1 MKILLYSYSFW
12 PNIGGVEDVGHS
24 LAKGLVEAGH
34 EVTVV
39 TETPSKNHRLV
50 PYNIVRHPGLFE
62 RISLVAGHDLVH
74 SNGSSVSLF
83 FLATLL
89 DKPFSWTHHG
99 YQLLCIDGAGWVDGK
114 PAPMTPWASFRYH
127 LHRFGLRAIS
137 GGLKLWLRRIVGLL
151 ADANVAASLHQERRQ
166 PLPRQWVIYN
176 PIEVDDFKIGSA
188 EIAKANLARA
198 QTSFTF
204 IGRLI
209 SEKGVDDL
217 LHALAYLNNNEE
229 QRVGTRTYT
238 LQIIGDGPE
247 AAELQALSTKLE
259 LDGNVWFR
267 GSLTGKELHEAINHA
282 GVCVLPSAW
291 EEPGALIV
299 MELLA
304 AGKPLIVSRAGWLS
318 ECALDACRSFPNRDR
333 IALARVME
341 EVITDRPLQEDLV
354 DRALERV
361 KLFDPKKQVA
371 EYVELF
377 ELLLKSDSKRGSGP
391 N

>member
-39 TETPSKNHRLV
+39 TETPSQNHRLV
-50 PYNIVRHPGLFE
+50 PYTLIRRPGLLE
-62 RISLVAGHDLVH
+62 RVKLVSAHDLVH

-83 FLATLL
+83 FLAILL

-99 YQLLCIDGAGWVDGK
+99 YQLQCIDGAGWVNGK
-114 PAPMTPWASFRYH
+114 PAPMTPWASFRHH
-127 LHRFGLRAIS
+127 LRLFGPRAIPD
-137 GGLKLWLRRIVGLL
+137 GIKLWLRRLVGLL

-176 PIEVDDFKIGSA
+176 PIEVDDFQVASA
-188 EIAKANLARA
+188 EIAKANLANA

-217 LHALAYLNNNEE
+217 LYALAYLNNNE
-229 QRVGTRTYT
+229 QHRLGSKSYT

-247 AAELQALSTKLE
+247 TEKLQALTSQLD

-267 GSLTGKELHEAINHA
+267 GSLTSKELSDAINEA

-318 ECALDACRSFPNRDR
+318 ECALDACRTFPNRDR
-333 IALARVME
+333 IALARTLD
-341 EVITDRPLQEDLV
+341 EVINDKAVQVDLV
-354 DRALERV
+354 ERALGRI
-361 KLFDPKKQVA
+361 KQFDPKKQVA

-377 ELLLKSDSKRGSGP
+377 ELMLKKDSKQ
-391 N
+391 

>member
-39 TETPSKNHRLV
+39 TETPSQNHRLV
-50 PYNIVRHPGLFE
+50 PYTLVRHPGILE
-62 RISLVAGHDLVH
+62 RVKLVSEHDLVH

-99 YQLLCIDGAGWVDGK
+99 YQLQCIDGAGWVNGK
-114 PAPMTPWASFRYH
+114 PAPMTPWASFRHH
-127 LHRFGLRAIS
+127 LRLFGLKAIP
-137 GGLKLWLRRIVGLL
+137 GGIKLWLRRIVGLL

-176 PIEVDDFKIGSA
+176 PIEVDDFKVGSA
-188 EIAKANLARA
+188 EIAKANLAKA

-217 LHALAYLNNNEE
+217 LYALAYLNNNEE
-229 QRVGTRTYT
+229 HRLGSRSYT
-238 LQIIGDGPE
+238 LQIIGEGTE
-247 AAELQALSTKLE
+247 AESLQKLASQLD

-267 GSLTGKELHEAINHA
+267 GSLTSKELFEAINEA

-318 ECALDACRSFPNRDR
+318 ECALDACRTFPNRDR
-333 IALARVME
+333 IALARTLE
-341 EVITDRPLQEDLV
+341 EVFNDKAVQEDLV
-354 DRALERV
+354 TRAIARI
-361 KLFDPKKQVA
+361 KQFDPKQQVA

-377 ELLLKSDSKRGSGP
+377 ELMLKKDSK
-391 N
+391 

>member
-39 TETPSKNHRLV
+39 TETASDNHRLV
-50 PYNIVRHPGLFE
+50 PYTLVRRPGLIE
-62 RISLVAGHDLVH
+62 RAKLVADHDIVH

-99 YQLLCIDGAGWVDGK
+99 YQLQCVDGAGWVAGK
-114 PAPMTPWASFRYH
+114 PAPMTPLASFRYH
-127 LHRFGLRAIS
+127 LHLFGFKAIP
-137 GGLKLWLRRIVGLL
+137 GGIKLWLRRLVGLL

-176 PIEVDDFKIGSA
+176 PIEVDDFKVGSA
-188 EIAKANLARA
+188 EIAKANLAKS

-217 LHALAYLNNNEE
+217 LYALAYLNNNE
-229 QRVGTRTYT
+229 QHRLGSRSYT
-238 LQIIGDGPE
+238 LQIIGDGPQLQFLQ
-247 AAELQALSTKLE
+247 ELCSRLD
-259 LDGNVWFR
+259 LDGHVWFR
-267 GSLTGKELHEAINHA
+267 GSLTGKELFDAINEA

-304 AGKPLIVSRAGWLS
+304 AGKPMIVSRSGWLS
-318 ECALDACRSFPNRDR
+318 ECALDACRTFPNRDR
-333 IALARVME
+333 IALARTMD
-341 EVITDRPLQEDLV
+341 EVINDKPLQETLIEKAIN
-354 DRALERV
+354 RFNQ
-361 KLFDPKKQVA
+361 FDPKKQVA

-377 ELLLKSDSKRGSGP
+377 ELMLKKDTKL
-391 N
+391 